1 MYLFEPKMPKI
12 FLNKQR
18 IFASIGQHEK
28 MKRAK
33 HIFKINGLR
42 IVYEK
47 QLNKCEYC
55 NPIMSRNILI
65 MKGMTE
71 VAHFG
76 LSSEC
81 LYDATD
87 CFTSSAS
94 EIVSMSI
101 GIDDDDF
108 EYLKGIQLSR
118 IMIWSML
125 CILMKENV
133 DFQQDVYIDTDA
145 SCGFWDAI
153 GMKINNGPKG
163 KGYEKKISLNNMK
176 DWCMK

>member
-1 MYLFEPKMPKI
+1 MPKI
-12 FLNKQR
+12 ILNKQH

-76 LSSEC
+76 LSGEC
-81 LYDATD
+81 LNNEKD
-87 CFTSSAS
+87 CLTESGT
-94 EIVSMSI
+94 VSMSI
-101 GIDDDDF
+101 GIDDDDYD
-108 EYLKGIQLSR
+108 YLKGIQLSR
-118 IMIWSML
+118 IMIWSMIY
-125 CILMKENV
+125 ILMKDNV
-133 DFQQDVYIDTDA
+133 DFQQYVYIDTDA

-153 GMKINNGPKG
+153 GMEINNGPKS
-163 KGYEKKISLNNMK
+163 KGYEKKISLNKMK
-176 DWCMK
+176 NWCLK